1 MARPVIGVI
10 GNYYNLENRFSVQLA
25 GQNNLRAVA
34 DVADALPLIFAGNND
49 RVGAVRTRT
58 GADVLREAA
67 AILGPLCGIE
77 TKKEVGRG

>member
-1 MARPVIGVI
+1 MAEQQKLTPAEREALRG
-10 GNYYNLENRFSVQLA
+10 LLLLCDTALA
-25 GQNNLRAVA
+25 SLRK
-34 DVADALPLIFAGNND
+34 PLIFAGNND

-77 TKKEVGRG
+77 AKKEVGRG